1 MDVDSIHAQLV
12 KCVATNPLYPI
23 EVVDLIEEVDTLK
36 RQRTQAKDNVRRA
49 AEKDIS
55 AIRDRAAAELQ
66 EVNAEYGEKLFNAR
80 SMLEER
86 LTSGSRM
93 LIEEG
98 RSMPSVASFDI
109 QPSISGLAH
118 GPSPA
123 TVPQTDAST
132 SPYVTAQ
139 AAFFEPPASSYAFQ
153 NHHTASASDT
163 ALQLP
168 SDEGYNSLN
177 RVGYC
182 EHRLSND
189 DSWCDDCLSLAW
201 LNHFN
206 PEE

>member
-1 MDVDSIHAQLV
+1 M
-12 KCVATNPLYPI
+12 KCVAANPLYPI

-36 RQRTQAKDNVRRA
+36 RERAQAKDNVRRA

-55 AIRDRAAAELQ
+55 VIRDRAAAELQ
-66 EVNAEYGEKLFNAR
+66 EVNAQYGKKLLNAR
-80 SMLEER
+80 SRLEER

-98 RSMPSVASFDI
+98 KSVPSVASFDI

-118 GPSPA
+118 GSSPA

-132 SPYVTAQ
+132 SPHVTAQ
-139 AAFFEPPASSYAFQ
+139 GPFYEPPAWNDAFR
-153 NHHTASASDT
+153 NHHSPSASET

-168 SDEGYNSLN
+168 SDDGYYSMN

-182 EHRLSND
+182 EHRLAND
-189 DSWCDDCLSLAW
+189 DSWCDECLVVFG
-201 LNHFN
+201 NT
-206 PEE
+206 